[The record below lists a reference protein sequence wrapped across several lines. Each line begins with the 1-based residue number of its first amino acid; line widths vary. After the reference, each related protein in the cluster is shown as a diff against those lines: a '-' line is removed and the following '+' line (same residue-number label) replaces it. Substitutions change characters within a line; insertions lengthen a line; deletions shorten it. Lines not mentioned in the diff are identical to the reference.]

1 MSISE
6 IAAAASTSLSPLLV
20 LASAS
25 PARRK
30 LLEDSG
36 VRFMVLVSSV
46 DEDAV
51 LEAASARTA
60 AAGEPPLS
68 PAATAQLLA
77 EAKAG
82 AVATELRAAGVSNVL
97 VLGCDSVFEVGGIAY
112 GKPHSPQVARERIS
126 AMSGSHGVLHTG
138 HALIDLRDP
147 DSAQVEQLRSASVFF
162 DSMSEAEIDAYIA
175 TTEPLEVA
183 GSFTLDGY
191 GAAFISRIEG
201 EFHTVV
207 GLSIQA
213 LRVMLAERGLSMMD
227 FWVAPAER

>member
-6 IAAAASTSLSPLLV
+6 IAAAASLSDSPVLV

-30 LLEDSG
+30 LLQDSG
-36 VRFMVLVSSV
+36 VRFMVMVSSV

-51 LEAASARTA
+51 LKAASDRAQ
-60 AAGEPPLS
+60 AAGQPALS

-77 EAKAG
+77 EAKVG
-82 AVATELRAAGVSNVL
+82 AVVAELRAAGVNNAL
-97 VLGCDSVFEVGGIAY
+97 VLGCDSVFEVGGFAY
-112 GKPHSPQVARERIS
+112 GKPHSPQVARERMS

-138 HALIDLRDP
+138 HALIDLREP
-147 DSAQVEQLRSASVFF
+147 ATEPLAQLRSARVFF
-162 DSMSEAEIDAYIA
+162 DSMTEQEIDAYIA

-213 LRVMLAERGLSMMD
+213 LRVMLSERHLAIMD
-227 FWVAPAER
+227 FWVSPTER